1 MVIFNYNCTMRGF
14 SQSVFCVNGG
24 GHSIVILPEVLLSKY
39 INTNKK
45 VVVIDLSVLAE
56 DGSQR

>member
-1 MVIFNYNCTMRGF
+1 MRRF

-45 VVVIDLSVLAE
+45 GVVIDLSVLAE